1 MKRIVCGILLLILV
15 AGLAV
20 TLTAQEQTAG
30 VEMLIYDGT
39 SYWESR
45 PDLQLQYPEKYARR
59 WRKGFV
65 VEIQRKGFFT
75 DAKTGRG
82 WDRKTFRLVTVTDL
96 TKAQAL
102 PYAAPGKDM
111 RYRYQITTGTL
122 DKEKTVA
129 VKDLIVADVGGIE
142 PNEVTP

>member
-1 MKRIVCGILLLILV
+1 MKRIVCGILLLI
-15 AGLAV
+15 
-20 TLTAQEQTAG
+20 
-30 VEMLIYDGT
+30 
-39 SYWESR
+39 
-45 PDLQLQYPEKYARR
+45 
-59 WRKGFV
+59 
-65 VEIQRKGFFT
+65 
-75 DAKTGRG
+75 
-82 WDRKTFRLVTVTDL
+82 
-96 TKAQAL
+96 QAL